1 MTVKTLSLHEAIYS
15 NRDPREV
22 VAFDKDTTYHLY
34 DLQLM
39 VKALSVFL
47 SMSKEKRFAIYV
59 EDSYLFTVAFAACL
73 YAKKIPV
80 FVGIIRKDMC
90 SKDNGCFDAIISD
103 KNFDDV
109 EIPFFDITTIK
120 AAVRQTPL
128 SEIPLRN
135 HDAEITPVLDKI

>member
-47 SMSKEKRFAIYV
+47 SMSK
-59 EDSYLFTVAFAACL
+59 
-73 YAKKIPV
+73 
-80 FVGIIRKDMC
+80 
-90 SKDNGCFDAIISD
+90 
-103 KNFDDV
+103 
-109 EIPFFDITTIK
+109 
-120 AAVRQTPL
+120 
-128 SEIPLRN
+128 
-135 HDAEITPVLDKI
+135 